1 MLLLGLCTKYK
12 KVLGLSFRITWN
24 FGSDTW
30 DFTIG
35 GPGWLCLATL
45 LVLIGGSILWQEKW
59 GERSSLVHTHSK
71 WARLYT
77 HINLASLA
85 SHTFAKVWLGR
96 LYLAA
101 SRFIYDLLQGHKQ
114 AYSPL
119 GGWLVAPATLAPR
132 REARMVL
139 ETRQIAQ
146 PWNNKVKGVVTCQLI
161 IIYTRMRSP
170 TRTRVASTTS
180 HSHRHS

>member
-1 MLLLGLCTKYK
+1 M
-12 KVLGLSFRITWN
+12 F
-24 FGSDTW
+24 
-30 DFTIG
+30 
-35 GPGWLCLATL
+35 
-45 LVLIGGSILWQEKW
+45 
-59 GERSSLVHTHSK
+59 THSE

-119 GGWLVAPATLAPR
+119 DGWLVAPATLAPR

-146 PWNNKVKGVVTCQLI
+146 PWNNKVKGGCGDLSADHNLYAHAI
-161 IIYTRMRSP
+161 AYAHA
-170 TRTRVASTTS
+170 RVAS
-180 HSHRHS
+180 HSQP